1 MFFHVA
7 GIDLSMFSETM
18 LFDVAGIKVSPF
30 IPPLV
35 AFVVSFFGSMGGISG
50 AFLLLPFQMSVLG
63 YTNPSVSA
71 TNHFY
76 NVVATPGGVWRYVRE
91 KRMLWPMAVT
101 IAAGTLP
108 GVFAGAFVRVLWLPD
123 PRYFKLFAA
132 CVLLW
137 IGGKLARDLLSGP
150 AARSVAA
157 SGAFVVTVAEFSKKR
172 IAYTFRGI
180 GHECPTAGV
189 FLLSLIVGLVGGV
202 YGIGGGAIIA
212 PFLVSW
218 FGLPVHTIGGAT
230 LFGTFLTSAA
240 GVVFY
245 TMIAPFFP
253 GQSVS
258 PDWLLGLLFGL
269 GGLAGMYC
277 GARCQKFVPAVLI
290 KWMLA
295 LVILLTAGKYLAEFF
310 HITV

>member
-1 MFFHVA
+1 MFFPVA
-7 GIDLSMFSETM
+7 GIE
-18 LFDVAGIKVSPF
+18 VSPV

-35 AFVVSFFGSMGGISG
+35 AFVVSFFASMGGISG

-71 TNHFY
+71 TNQFY
-76 NVVATPGGVWRYVRE
+76 NVVATPSGVWRYVRE
-91 KRMLWPMAVT
+91 KRMLWPLAIT
-101 IAAGTLP
+101 TAAGTLP
-108 GVFAGAFVRVLWLPD
+108 GVFAGAFIRVMWLPD

-137 IGGKLARDLLSGP
+137 IGGKLVRDLLSGSAPRP
-150 AARSVAA
+150 AAA
-157 SGAFVVTVAEFSKKR
+157 SGAFIVTVTELSKRK
-172 IAYTFRGI
+172 ISYSFQGI
-180 GHECPTAGV
+180 SHECPTMGV
-189 FLLSLIVGLVGGV
+189 FLLSLIVGLVGGI

-230 LFGTFLTSAA
+230 LFGTFLTSVA
-240 GVVFY
+240 GVLFY
-245 TMIAPFFP
+245 TLIAPFFP

-258 PDWLLGLLFGL
+258 PDWMLGLLFGF

-277 GARCQKFVPAVLI
+277 GARCQKFVPAVFI

-295 LVILLTAGKYLAEFF
+295 FVIVGTALKYLVEFF
-310 HITV
+310 H